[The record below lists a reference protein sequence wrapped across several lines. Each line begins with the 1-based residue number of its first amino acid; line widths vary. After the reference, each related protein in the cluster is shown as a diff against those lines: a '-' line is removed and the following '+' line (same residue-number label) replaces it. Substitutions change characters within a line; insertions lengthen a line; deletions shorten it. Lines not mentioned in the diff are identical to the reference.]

1 MTGAAGA
8 GEVPDSQGSGV
19 PGQPM
24 LIIMSGPSGVGKDA
38 VLKRMRESGLPF
50 HFTVTATTRPKRAM
64 ETDGVDYIF
73 LTKREFVLRA
83 LRQEFL
89 EQAEVYGN
97 FYGVP
102 RQQVRDAMSAG
113 KDVII
118 KADVQGARTIRKEA
132 PEALAIF
139 LAPTG
144 IEDLERRLTDRLT
157 ESPEAL
163 ALRLQTA
170 ADEMKEAEEFDHV
183 VYNPEGQLDQAVGEI
198 VRVVEAEKQRVPPR
212 RVDL

>member
-1 MTGAAGA
+1 MTGAAGTDEIP
-8 GEVPDSQGSGV
+8 GSLGSGD
-19 PGQPM
+19 PGPPM
-24 LIIMSGPSGVGKDA
+24 LIILSGPSGVGKDA

-50 HFTVTATTRPKRAM
+50 HLTVTATTRPKRAM

-83 LRQEFL
+83 LRHEFL

-102 RQQVRDAMSAG
+102 RQQIRDAMSAG

-144 IEDLERRLTDRLT
+144 MGDLERRLTDRLT

-170 ADEMKEAEEFDHV
+170 ANEMKESEDFDHV
-183 VYNPEGQLDQAVGEI
+183 VYNPEGRLDQAVNEI
-198 VRVVEAEKQRVPPR
+198 VRLVEAEKKRVPPR

>member
-1 MTGAAGA
+1 MSGATGAD
-8 GEVPDSQGSGV
+8 EVPVSRGSGDAG
-19 PGQPM
+19 PPM

-38 VLKRMRESGLPF
+38 VLKRMRESGLPY

-83 LRQEFL
+83 LRHEFL

-170 ADEMKEAEEFDHV
+170 ADEMKEAEDFDHV
-183 VYNPEGQLDQAVGEI
+183 VYNPDGQLDQAVEQI
-198 VRVVEAEKQRVPPR
+198 VRLVETEKRRVPHR